1 MHWDYVLR
9 LVVAGILGGLIGWNR
24 EYRAKE
30 AGLRTHFL
38 VAIGSALIMI
48 VSQHGFA
55 DVLAKPGFSIDPSRV
70 AAQVVSGIGFIGV
83 GTILVQKHFVKG
95 LTTAVGL
102 WATAG
107 IGLAVGGGM
116 YWLGLCAMIL
126 ILIGFELLTIMFKNV
141 CEHNSLLVFSTTN
154 KERLKQVMDELHKR
168 HYRIT
173 SYDMQHETLN
183 NEEVLHITLVLKSK
197 NKLDE
202 SELFLYIQEFSD
214 ITLKRL
220 S

>member
-9 LVVAGILGGLIGWNR
+9 LLVAGILGGLIGWNR

-38 VAIGSALIMI
+38 VALGSALIMI

-55 DVLAKPGFSIDPSRV
+55 DVMNNPGISLDPSRV
-70 AAQVVSGIGFIGV
+70 ASQVVSGIGFIGV
-83 GTILVQKHFVKG
+83 GTILIQKHFVRG

-126 ILIGFELLTIMFKNV
+126 ILIGFELLTMLFKNV
-141 CEHNSLLVFSTTN
+141 CEHHSLLVFSTTN
-154 KERLKQVMDELHKR
+154 KDSLKQVMDELHKK

-173 SYDMQHETLN
+173 SYDMQYETLDQN
-183 NEEVLHITLVLKSK
+183 KLMHITLSLKSK

-202 SELFLYIQEFSD
+202 SELFIFMQEFSD
-214 ITLKRL
+214 IIIKKIA
-220 S
+220 